1 MPQEMNRRSFGL
13 LAGILI
19 VAIFILTLVAG
30 WLILSIADR
39 DFLNN
44 ATPIPWITATFQPE
58 NKNLLVNATPTWIQ
72 TVNPLSVTPIPT
84 LTPLSA
90 PALPNGHPTA
100 GPEPQTCIECH
111 QNIHG
116 GGG

>member
-1 MPQEMNRRSFGL
+1 VKRPSFEL

-19 VAIFILTLVAG
+19 GAILLLTVVAG

-39 DFLNN
+39 ELSNN
-44 ATPIPWITATFQPE
+44 ATAIPWATATFQPE
-58 NKNLLVNATPTWIQ
+58 NNILLVSSTPTRTQIMNSL
-72 TVNPLSVTPIPT
+72 TVTPNST
-84 LTPLSA
+84 YTPLPA

>member
-1 MPQEMNRRSFGL
+1 MKRPSFEL

-19 VAIFILTLVAG
+19 AAIFILALVAG

-39 DFLNN
+39 ELSDN
-44 ATPIPWITATFQPE
+44 ATAIPWATATFQPE
-58 NKNLLVNATPTWIQ
+58 NNNLLVSSTPTWIPI
-72 TVNPLSVTPIPT
+72 VNPLSITPIPT
-84 LTPLSA
+84 FTSLPA

-111 QNIHG
+111 QNVHG
-116 GGG
+116 DGG